1 MLDLQSK
8 ECGMRPPEISDQDII
23 QAGRALLAAGR
34 MINGFALRTLTGG
47 GKPERLIKVWEEHLN
62 AQAPLP
68 ASLPTAE
75 LPLEMAEE
83 LAGVIK
89 ALNERLAAL
98 VISLNNQAV
107 QAAERRVHQVQR
119 SADEQSVK
127 DKAALADAAT
137 VVDELQAKLSNSETK
152 AEALEQQ
159 LAEAQALTEAR
170 TGELAQVSER
180 LAEQERQN
188 QQTGLEHAAELA
200 RLNGLLENERQSH
213 EEAVAQQRAE
223 LREQEEKAT
232 LAREALSKDVATA
245 KADAAAAKQAL
256 SQQKAS
262 DQERLDAAETKLGE
276 AGEAASA
283 AREQAARL
291 GGQAETLQVQVTEL
305 MRVIATRLAVQDAKE
320 GIVAGTSQADTTPMT
335 PGSGSP
341 VLQS

>member
-1 MLDLQSK
+1 
-8 ECGMRPPEISDQDII
+8 MRPPEITDQDII
-23 QAGRALLAAGR
+23 QAGQAVLATGR
-34 MINGFALRTLTGG
+34 PVNGFALRSKTGG
-47 GKPERLIKVWEEHLN
+47 GKPERLMKVWETHLSG
-62 AQAPLP
+62 QTVLP
-68 ASLPTAE
+68 PSLPTAE

-83 LAGVIK
+83 LAGVTK
-89 ALNERLAAL
+89 TLGDRLAAL
-98 VISLNNQAV
+98 AISLNNQAV
-107 QAAERRVHQVQR
+107 QAAERRVHQIQR
-119 SADEQSVK
+119 SADEQSLK

-137 VVDELQAKLSNSETK
+137 VVDELQAKMSNSETK
-152 AEALEQQ
+152 VEALEQQ
-159 LAEAQALTEAR
+159 LAEAQALAKAR

-180 LAEQERQN
+180 LAEQERQS
-188 QQTGLEHAAELA
+188 QQASLEYATELA

-223 LREQEEKAT
+223 LREQEENAT
-232 LAREALSKDVATA
+232 FAREALSKEVATA

-262 DQERLDAAETKLGE
+262 DQERLDAAEMKLGE

-320 GIVAGTSQADTTPMT
+320 GIVGATVQAGTTPMT